1 MDIARPDI
9 SRKKRRQRIIAVLLT
24 LALLALITIG
34 LSRLKPAL
42 PAVDSPV
49 FTDTVKRGTM
59 LREVRGNGTLVPVDI
74 RWVPASSAGRIE
86 RILVEAGQP
95 VKADTVLIELSDPA
109 LEQDAIGAQALLE
122 VEEANLE
129 NLRVQVESQRLT
141 QQAAVATAEANYNA
155 ARLDAEVNEDL
166 GKSGLAPDLV
176 VKQAKAKA
184 VELRKLFEIETER
197 LEMTPQSAKAQLAAQ
212 EAKVKQLRTQY
223 QIKRQQVESLKVRA
237 GIDGIVQRLG
247 DTLPLQAGQQIAA
260 GVNLA
265 RISNPVRLKAQVK
278 IAETQTRDIAIGQSA
293 SIDTRNGIIP
303 GHVSRVDPASENGTV
318 TVDVALDGPLPRGAR
333 PDLSVDGTIQLDR
346 LEDALFVGRPVN
358 GQAESTISLFKVIEG
373 GKGAVRVPVKLGR
386 SSVSSIEIL
395 DGLRVG
401 DQVILSDMSR
411 YDRHDQV
418 RLK

>member
-9 SRKKRRQRIIAVLLT
+9 SRKKRRQRIVAVLLT

-42 PAVDSPV
+42 PAVDAPV

-141 QQAAVATAEANYNA
+141 QQAAVATAQANYNA

-184 VELRKLFEIETER
+184 AELRKLFEIETER

-401 DQVILSDMSR
+401 DQVILSDMSQ